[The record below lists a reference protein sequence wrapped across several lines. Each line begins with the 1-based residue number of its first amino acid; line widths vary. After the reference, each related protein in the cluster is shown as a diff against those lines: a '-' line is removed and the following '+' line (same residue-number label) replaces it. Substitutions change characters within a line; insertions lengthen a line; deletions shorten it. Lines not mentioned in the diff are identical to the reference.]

1 MLLAAFGHR
10 RLTVDADALVR
21 NLAGD
26 RESVI
31 ARVAEVASLPG
42 DDGVEYLTGTATASV
57 IRDDAL
63 DAGIRVVMA
72 AQLATAQAKLRLDV
86 DFGCA
91 ALGLV
96 ETPGPGIEDGVIPRE
111 QPPRKP
117 TMRRYAPGWYAGGAN
132 GISTRGL
139 FHAMEGRRVESRSK
153 RLVGALLARVETRG
167 DVWS

>member
-1 MLLAAFGHR
+1 MNAGATRSLRAQGGGLLLAAFGHR
-10 RLTVDADALVR
+10 RPTVDADALVR

-26 RESVI
+26 LDPVI

-96 ETPGPGIEDGVIPRE
+96 ETPGPGIEDGVIRE

-117 TMRRYAPGWYAGGAN
+117 TMRRCAPGVV
-132 GISTRGL
+132 RG
-139 FHAMEGRRVESRSK
+139 
-153 RLVGALLARVETRG
+153 
-167 DVWS
+167 WS